1 MKGLRMLRTYRF
13 DDAVLSPGRFRFH
26 VLCALNVHKY
36 LDELIMKQKRRC
48 PLCKGKL
55 GPLDKRSVVDHIRTV
70 KSFAYDLKIPLTKAY
85 LRCHDIGNLR
95 AVHRKCNSDRNR
107 HREGDRIAAAARSEP
122 RLKGRHFRLTLDQIR
137 KRLSTRQPER
147 PRPAPSVAVRLERK
161 RSRES

>member
-1 MKGLRMLRTYRF
+1 MKALRMLRTYRF

-26 VLCALNVHKY
+26 VLCALNVHRY
-36 LDELIMKQKRRC
+36 LDELIRKQKRRC

-55 GPLDKRSVVDHIRTV
+55 GPLDERSVVDHIRTV

-85 LRCHDIGNLR
+85 LRCHDIRNLR

-107 HREGDRIAAAARSEP
+107 HREGNRNTAAARSER
-122 RLKGRHFRLTLDQIR
+122 RLKGRRDRPTLDQIR

-147 PRPAPSVAVRLERK
+147 PSPAPAAAVRAERE
-161 RSRES
+161 RSR